1 MGGSSGL
8 VELRKPSSCDAPG
21 RTWQVRGAVTVASR
35 DLFPRR
41 QVASLER
48 SDGGQNVQVC
58 GPALLPLELLDLD
71 FVSANRRSRE
81 LDGRG
86 ALRLTRRQLA
96 QDSFDDHLA
105 GGRFDLDDEGWIGI
119 VFRAEDEL
127 DHITQARGLRLT
139 DGLDF
144 ADIVGDRSGHVDAR
158 SNVALARERRATD
171 WQHFM
176 HEGQAR
182 ASLPRKHRFSAH
194 FAHASLPQVALFVS
208 GRQRNRG

>member
-8 VELRKPSSCDAPG
+8 VELRQPLSCDVEG
-21 RTWQVRGAVTVASR
+21 RTWQVRGAFTVASR

-48 SDGGQNVQVC
+48 SDSRQNVQVC
-58 GPALLPLELLDLD
+58 GPTLLALELLDLD
-71 FVSANRRSRE
+71 SVSADRRSRE
-81 LDGRG
+81 LDGRS
-86 ALRLTRRQLA
+86 ALRLTCWKLA

-105 GGRFDLDDEGWIGI
+105 RWRFDLDDERRIRI
-119 VFRAEDEL
+119 VLRTEDEL

-144 ADIVGDRSGHVDAR
+144 ADIVGDGSGHVDAR
-158 SNVALARERRATD
+158 SRFALAREIRARG
-171 WQHFM
+171 QHLM
-176 HEGQAR
+176 HEGETR
-182 ASLPRKHRFSAH
+182 ASLPRKRRFSAQ
-194 FAHASLPQVALFVS
+194 FAHVEQPQVVLFVS